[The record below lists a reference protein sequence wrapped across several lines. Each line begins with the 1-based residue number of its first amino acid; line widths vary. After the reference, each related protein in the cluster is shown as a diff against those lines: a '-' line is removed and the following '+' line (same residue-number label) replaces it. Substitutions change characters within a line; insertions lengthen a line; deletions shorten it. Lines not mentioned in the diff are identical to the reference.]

1 MSRVALITGVS
12 SGIGRATAGALASA
26 GLQTFGTVRGDVAPQ
41 PGVEHVRLDLR
52 DPSSIEGSVREIL
65 DRAGRIDVLVN
76 SAGTAL
82 VAASEETSIE
92 EARALFET
100 NFFGALRMTHAVL
113 PAMRAQGYGRIVNLT
128 SVLGFLP
135 APFMSLYAASKHAL
149 EGWSESLDHEV
160 RGLGIRVL
168 TVEPGFTRTGLG
180 HKSAKATH
188 ALSDYRVDRERVAA
202 AVARNIERGADPT
215 EVARV
220 VARVATAH
228 SPRLHNQAGRE
239 ARFLRLLRSVAPAA
253 ILDAGIRKS
262 FGLGTLVGTTRRLA
276 RPRPL
281 ESNHTISPGDKS

>member
-1 MSRVALITGVS
+1 MSRVALVTGVS

-41 PGVEHVRLDLR
+41 PGVELVRLDLR
-52 DPSSIEGSVREIL
+52 DPSSIEESVREIL

-76 SAGTAL
+76 NAGTAL

-113 PAMRAQGYGRIVNLT
+113 PAMRAQRYGRIVNIT

-180 HKSAKATH
+180 HKSATAAD

-202 AVARNIERGADPT
+202 AVARNIDHGADPT

-220 VARVATAH
+220 VARVVTAR

-239 ARFLRLLRSVAPAA
+239 ARLLRLLRSVAPAA
-253 ILDAGIRKS
+253 LLDAGIRKS
-262 FGLGTLVGTTRRLA
+262 FGLGA
-276 RPRPL
+276 A
-281 ESNHTISPGDKS
+281 S

>member
-41 PGVEHVRLDLR
+41 PGVEHVLLDLR

-76 SAGTAL
+76 SAGTAI

-113 PAMRAQGYGRIVNLT
+113 PAMRAQRYGRIVNIT

-180 HKSAKATH
+180 HKSATA
-188 ALSDYRVDRERVAA
+188 ANVLSDYRVDRERVAA
-202 AVARNIERGADPT
+202 AVARNIEHGADPA

-239 ARFLRLLRSVAPAA
+239 ARLLRLLRSVAPAA
-253 ILDAGIRKS
+253 LLDAGIRKS
-262 FGLGTLVGTTRRLA
+262 FGLGA
-276 RPRPL
+276 A
-281 ESNHTISPGDKS
+281 S